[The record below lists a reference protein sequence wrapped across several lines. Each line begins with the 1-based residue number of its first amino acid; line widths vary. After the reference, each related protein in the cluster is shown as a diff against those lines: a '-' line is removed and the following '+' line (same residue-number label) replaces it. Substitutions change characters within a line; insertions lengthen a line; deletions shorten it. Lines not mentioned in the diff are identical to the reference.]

1 MFESLTNS
9 FSKILNKIAGVKKIS
24 SQDLDIT
31 LGEIKAILIDS
42 DVAVSVVN
50 DFILQI
56 RLKALGQE
64 VLKSITPGQMIV
76 KIINDELVKLLS
88 SDEGGEDEGGITL
101 KTKELNT
108 VLMLGLQGSGK
119 TTTSAKLAAWF
130 KERLKKVLLIS
141 TDVYRPAAREQLSI
155 LGQSLGVDFFS
166 SSSNDP
172 IEIAKS
178 GLKYAQNKGYDVA
191 IFDTAGRLQID
202 EKMIQEA
209 KSIKEICKPQET
221 LLVVDSLSGQSAA
234 AVAKKFHEE
243 LNISGSVL
251 TRIDA
256 DNKGGAALSIKAITG
271 QPIKFLGVGE
281 KTDALELFN
290 SKRIAE
296 RILGMGDM
304 VSLVE
309 KAAKV
314 IDQKKAEE
322 AAKKIQSGK
331 FDLDDYLDQI
341 RNLRKMGGLS
351 SVMRFMPGAISNM
364 QSRMKS
370 LGFDDDSLRKQE
382 AIICSM
388 TKKERRDPERIT
400 MSRKKRIAEGAGVK
414 VSDVDNLLKHFAKI
428 QDAVKKASKINFSET
443 GSKIDLNKFF

>member
-1 MFESLTNS
+1 MFESLASS
-9 FSKILNKIAGVKKIS
+9 FSKILDKIAGIKKIS

-42 DVAVSVVN
+42 DVAVSVV
-50 DFILQI
+50 DDLII
-56 RLKALGQE
+56 KVRSKALGQE
-64 VLKSITPGQMIV
+64 VLKSLTPGQMII

-88 SDEGGEDEGGITL
+88 DDEEDEGGRGIKL
-101 KTKELNT
+101 RSNKLNT
-108 VLMLGLQGSGK
+108 ILMLGLQGSGK

-130 KERLKKVLLIS
+130 KKMLKKVLLIS

-166 SSSNDP
+166 SNSNDP

-178 GLKYAQNKGYDVA
+178 GIQYAQDKGYDVA

-202 EKMIQEA
+202 DKMIQEA

-234 AVAKKFHEE
+234 AVAKEFYEALKF
-243 LNISGSVL
+243 SGFVL
-251 TRIDA
+251 TRSDA
-256 DNKGGAALSIKAITG
+256 GSKGGAAFSMKAVTG
-271 QPIKFLGVGE
+271 QPIKFLGTGE
-281 KTDALELFN
+281 KTDALELFDP
-290 SKRIAE
+290 KKIAE
-296 RILGMGDM
+296 RILGMGDLQA
-304 VSLVE
+304 LVKE
-309 KAAKV
+309 AEKV
-314 IDQKKAEE
+314 IDKEKAEK

-341 RNLRKMGGLS
+341 KNLRKMGGLGKI
-351 SVMRFMPGAISNM
+351 MKFMPAAISGM
-364 QSRMKS
+364 QNRMKS
-370 LGFDDDSLRKQE
+370 LGFDDDSLKKQE

-400 MSRKKRIAEGAGVK
+400 MSRKKRIAHGAGVK
-414 VSDVDNLLKHFAKI
+414 VSDVDNLLKHFSKI
-428 QDAVKKASKINFSET
+428 QDTVKKASKINFSEAA
-443 GSKIDLNKFF
+443 SKMGLNKFF

>member
-1 MFESLTNS
+1 MFESIASS
-9 FSKILNKIAGVKKIS
+9 FSKILDKISGMKKIS
-24 SQDLDIT
+24 NQDLDIT
-31 LGEIKAILIDS
+31 LGEIKALLIDS

-50 DFILQI
+50 DFIVNV

-64 VLKSITPGQMIV
+64 VLKSVTPGQMIT
-76 KIINDELVKLLS
+76 KIINDELIKLLS
-88 SDEGGEDEGGITL
+88 SDENEEDEGGIKL
-101 KTKELNT
+101 KPKELNT
-108 VLMLGLQGSGK
+108 LLMLGLQGSGK

-130 KERLKKVLLIS
+130 KKKLKKVLLIS

-178 GLKYAQNKGYDVA
+178 GLKYAQDKGYDVA

-209 KSIKEICKPQET
+209 RSIKEICRPQET
-221 LLVVDSLSGQSAA
+221 LLVVDSLSGQNAA

-271 QPIKFLGVGE
+271 QPIKFLGTGE
-281 KTDALELFN
+281 KTDALELFDP
-290 SKRIAE
+290 KRIAG
-296 RILGMGDM
+296 RILGMGDI

-309 KAAKV
+309 KATDV
-314 IDQKKAEE
+314 IDKEKAEK
-322 AAKKIQSGK
+322 AAQKIQSGK
-331 FDLDDYLDQI
+331 LDLDDYIDQMS
-341 RNLRKMGGLS
+341 NLSKMGGLGGIMKLMPS
-351 SVMRFMPGAISNM
+351 SMSWIQNK
-364 QSRMKS
+364 MKS
-370 LGFDDDSLRKQE
+370 FDASFKKQK
-382 AIICSM
+382 AIYNSM
-388 TKKERRDPERIT
+388 TPKERRDPERIT
-400 MSRKKRIAEGAGVK
+400 MSRKKRIAQGSGLK
-414 VSDVDNLLKHFAKI
+414 VPNVDSLLKHFTEI
-428 QDAVKKASKINFSET
+428 QNRVKQASKMNLSDIASKIGF
-443 GSKIDLNKFF
+443 KKPF

>member
-1 MFESLTNS
+1 MFESLASS
-9 FSKILNKIAGVKKIS
+9 FNKILNKIAGIKKIS

-31 LGEIKAILIDS
+31 LGEIKAILIDA
-42 DVAVSVVN
+42 DVAVSVVD
-50 DFILQI
+50 DFIVKV
-56 RLKALGQE
+56 RSKALGQE
-64 VLKSITPGQMIV
+64 VLKSLTPGQMIV
-76 KIINDELVKLLS
+76 KIINDELIKLLS
-88 SDEGGEDEGGITL
+88 SDEGEGDEGGIKL
-101 KTKELNT
+101 KSNKLNT

-119 TTTSAKLAAWF
+119 TTTSAKLASWF
-130 KERLKKVLLIS
+130 KKQLKKVLLIS
-141 TDVYRPAAREQLSI
+141 TDVYRPAAREQLAT

-166 SSSNDP
+166 SNSNDP

-178 GLKYAQNKGYDVA
+178 GLKYAQDKGYDVA

-202 EKMIQEA
+202 ERMIQEA
-209 KSIKEICKPQET
+209 RSIKEICQPQET

-243 LNISGSVL
+243 LNISGSLL

-271 QPIKFLGVGE
+271 QPIKFLGTGE
-281 KTDALELFN
+281 KTDALEPFEP
-290 SKRIAE
+290 KKIAE
-296 RILGMGDM
+296 RILGMGDLQA
-304 VSLVE
+304 LVKE
-309 KAAKV
+309 AEKV
-314 IDQKKAEE
+314 IDKEKAEE

-341 RNLRKMGGLS
+341 KNLSKMGGLS
-351 SVMRFMPGAISNM
+351 KIMKFMPAGISGM
-364 QSRMKS
+364 QNRMKS
-370 LGFDDDSLRKQE
+370 LGFDDDSLKKQE

-400 MSRKKRIAEGAGVK
+400 MSRKKRIAQGAGVK

-428 QDAVKKASKINFSET
+428 QDTVKKASKINFSEAA
-443 GSKIDLNKFF
+443 SKMGLNKFF

>member
-1 MFESLTNS
+1 MFDSLTSS
-9 FSKILNKIAGVKKIS
+9 FSKILNKISGVKKIS
-24 SQDLDIT
+24 SQDLDVT
-31 LGEIKAILIDS
+31 LGEIKALLIDS

-50 DFILQI
+50 DFIVKI

-64 VLKSITPGQMIV
+64 VFKSVTPGQMIV

-88 SDEGGEDEGGITL
+88 SDESQEDGEGIKL
-101 KTKELNT
+101 KSQKLNT

-130 KERLKKVLLIS
+130 KKKLKKVLLIS

-166 SSSNDP
+166 SNSNDS

-178 GLKYAQNKGYDVA
+178 GFQYAQDKGYDVA

-221 LLVVDSLSGQSAA
+221 LLVVDSLSGQNAA
-234 AVAKKFHEE
+234 AIAKKFHEE
-243 LNISGSVL
+243 LNISGSIL

-256 DNKGGAALSIKAITG
+256 DNKGGAALSIKAITN
-271 QPIKFLGVGE
+271 QPIKFLGTGE

-290 SKRIAE
+290 PERIAG
-296 RILGMGDM
+296 RILGMGDI

-309 KAAKV
+309 KATDV
-314 IDQKKAEE
+314 IDKEKAEK
-322 AAKKIQSGK
+322 AAQKIQSGK
-331 FDLDDYLDQI
+331 FNLDDYLDQI
-341 RNLRKMGGLS
+341 KNLHKMGGLGS
-351 SVMRFMPGAISNM
+351 IMKFMPGAISGM
-364 QSRMKS
+364 QNKMKS
-370 LGFDDDSLRKQE
+370 LGFDDDSFKKQE

-388 TKKERRDPERIT
+388 NKKEKRDPERIT
-400 MSRKKRIAEGAGVK
+400 MSRKKRIAQGAGVK

-428 QDAVKKASKINFSET
+428 QDAVKKASKINFSDIA
-443 GSKIDLNKFF
+443 SKMGLNKFF